1 MELPR
6 EQRQMK
12 RAKMFPYM
20 ECNKGKMYGSTSKFP
35 LKILWIEAGVGYG
48 EGDTDWESQ
57 CKYNEVSQTTEIL
70 INW

>member
-1 MELPR
+1 
-6 EQRQMK
+6 
-12 RAKMFPYM
+12 
-20 ECNKGKMYGSTSKFP
+20 MYGSTSKFP

-57 CKYNEVSQTTEIL
+57 CKHNEVSQTTEIL